1 MCERERERESERFR
15 EKERERNIREIKDGH
30 FNQSERDG
38 FLPENPARH
47 DARHVPGDDP
57 LHPGDIFNRVSFD
70 RRNASVFEND
80 VRDES
85 GRRSV
90 GGWRVVTD

>member
-1 MCERERERESERFR
+1 MCVCARESSRERERK
-15 EKERERNIREIKDGH
+15 KERERNREIKNGH
-30 FNQSERDG
+30 FDESERDG

-47 DARHVPGDDP
+47 DARHVPGDD
-57 LHPGDIFNRVSFD
+57 LIHPSDFFNRVSFD
-70 RRNASVFEND
+70 RGNESVFEND

-90 GGWRVVTD
+90 GGWRVVED